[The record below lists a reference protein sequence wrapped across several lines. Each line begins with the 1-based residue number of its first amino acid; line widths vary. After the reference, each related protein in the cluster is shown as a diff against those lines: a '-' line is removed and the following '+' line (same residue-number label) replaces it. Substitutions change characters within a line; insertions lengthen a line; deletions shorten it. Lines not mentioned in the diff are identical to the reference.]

1 MKAVAKTTAMVLADV
16 SSAAPQGCHH
26 TDDAIYLQ
34 RVNFSYLEPAA
45 LKRLGQF
52 YNVPEAQYGCSLD
65 ELAYAVAS
73 AFMREV
79 QPSACFCMLT
89 STASYCLPKT
99 HYSATLHQHGAES
112 CQYLRLNYRGICVVV
127 GCQKSAASGHLSW
140 KLAHAEGC
148 G

>member
-1 MKAVAKTTAMVLADV
+1 MKAVAKTTAGVLADV

-26 TDDAIYLQ
+26 TDDVFYLQ

-79 QPSACFCMLT
+79 QPSAYFCMLT
-89 STASYCLPKT
+89 STGSYCLPKT
-99 HYSATLHQHGAES
+99 HYSATFAS
-112 CQYLRLNYRGICVVV
+112 ARRRGHAVSIC
-127 GCQKSAASGHLSW
+127 ASMTE
-140 KLAHAEGC
+140 AC
-148 G
+148 V